1 MNRFASLANL
11 PFAMGREFDLGHFS
25 FWDMIIKSTLAL
37 ALTALACE
45 LLFRQSAAL
54 RHRVWVLGLC
64 ASLLIPFFS
73 YFLPHYPLALLPSVS
88 QVQSVVPG
96 PARDDLVSFD
106 LNDPASQP
114 IGSEADATDQQ
125 FEKTPPQSDPN
136 RQVDAD
142 PISISSG
149 LADLGANLL
158 SLTRKGGFEALV
170 ALLSFFATFTAAALF
185 LIAFIRQAV
194 ALRRLRKIDEPA
206 WTQAVE
212 AAKAAIGLNR
222 PIDTL
227 ESDQA
232 TVPAVIGAWNPC
244 LIVPVTWRDWS
255 RAQRQCILLHELA
268 HVQRRDVAAQLLG
281 RLVLFVYWFN
291 PLAWYA
297 VRQLRVE
304 RELASDDCVL
314 LAGQTASDY
323 AEQLLHTLRSYRRMR
338 PLMGVA
344 MAHSARLD
352 HRVRA
357 ILDPRR
363 RREPIGSRAAILMV
377 GLVGLA
383 CIATGALTL
392 TNRPLG
398 AMGAAEGLS
407 PSVAGEKATPVW
419 REGTAVEFPGALPV
433 SVAFS
438 ADGKTLLTGDTRG
451 EVMALIFD
459 REQPTYRWK
468 VSVEGAHAVSA
479 YSADHKSV
487 YATTE
492 HGVRILDAASGKEVA
507 RVEAKNSQPTALG
520 VFPDKPISEGVT
532 GSQLVFGNARG
543 YFIKSWAQG
552 KLPDGIGTIETSTI
566 HKDAKPSDEAAVP
579 LAVDPKGRSAI
590 MTGPVDSTGEVAG
603 AKGRNVL
610 WAYVCGDHSAGS
622 PGNRVMIGHTAN
634 VVCAAWAKEGS
645 VAVTGDADGRV
656 ILWDTNTMK
665 EKERI
670 ELGGR
675 VAALAISDDGM
686 RLAAYLLGSQGEVV
700 LWENE
705 HLKAGKEAGETENSE
720 KIVNQEPRKQSR
732 PKTIHKEWGSFNN
745 STSHAS
751 LSFSAD
757 GKRLAGCAGDK
768 AWFKHLGNLNGK
780 VRVWTLDAAPHAQLP
795 PKQIYAKTM
804 AKGAS
809 AEFLLMDNH
818 AILRPAAKDGAIDL
832 RDLEDGEILSRIG
845 LGTFSLGKVKRSDDR
860 RWLAIEQFPATN
872 NQGIGIPPT
881 TFDVSVLEA
890 PLHPSHG
897 KIPQC
902 SQLLGLS
909 AKGKAI
915 AVVRDKRIELWD
927 GTSAKRIKAAP
938 FGFTRID
945 AAGFSPDGSLLA
957 LCDGNDLVLWQW
969 SHDSQ
974 ERIPLDQSIGSLAFS
989 PDGNFLAE
997 GASSGEKIQIRDLKT
1012 RKIVRTLD
1020 RATKPSPQASHP
1032 APMAYTQGGRV
1043 LIASGAKRTENQK
1056 PSLQTIDLWDME
1068 NGTLA
1073 HQIEIASGHVR
1084 TLDVS
1089 PNGLY
1094 LVATIEDSDGVKL
1107 NGWRLDGT
1115 NPAKQKGPKAP
1126 AALSPR

>member
-45 LLFRQSAAL
+45 LLLRQSAAL

-106 LNDPASQP
+106 LNDPSSQP
-114 IGSEADATDQQ
+114 IGSEAGATDQHLK
-125 FEKTPPQSDPN
+125 KTAPQSDPN

-142 PISISSG
+142 PIASSSG

-158 SLTRKGGFEALV
+158 SLSRKGGFEALV

-212 AAKAAIGLNR
+212 AAKAAMGLNR

-363 RREPIGSRAAILMV
+363 RREPIGSRAAILMA

-398 AMGAAEGLS
+398 AMGAAEGFS

-610 WAYVCGDHSAGS
+610 WAYVCGDYGAGS

-656 ILWDTNTMK
+656 ILWDANTMK

-686 RLAAYLLGSQGEVV
+686 RVAAYALGSQGEVV
-700 LWENE
+700 IWENDNS
-705 HLKAGKEAGETENSE
+705 LTENNGKKENLKTVEDSE
-720 KIVNQEPRKQSR
+720 NDKKPRL
-732 PKTIHKEWGSFNN
+732 KTIHKEWGSFNN
-745 STSHAS
+745 LTSHAS
-751 LSFSAD
+751 LSFSPD
-757 GKRLAGCAGDK
+757 GKRLAGCAIDK
-768 AWFKHLGNLNGK
+768 AWLSNLGRLTGK
-780 VRVWTLDAAPHAQLP
+780 VRTWTLDAAPQAQSP
-795 PKQIYAKTM
+795 PKQIYSKSL

-809 AEFLLMDNH
+809 TEFVLMDNQS
-818 AILRPAAKDGAIDL
+818 IIRPASRTGAVDL
-832 RDLEDGEILSRIG
+832 RGKADGDILARIG
-845 LGTFSLGKVKRSDDR
+845 LGSFAIGKLKRSYDR
-860 RWLAIEQFPATN
+860 KWIAIEQHPLTN
-872 NQGIGIPPT
+872 DRGIGIPPP
-881 TFDVSVLEA
+881 FDVAIHQED
-890 PLHPSHG
+890 LHASHG

-902 SQLLGLS
+902 SQLIDISSRGQ
-909 AKGKAI
+909 AV
-915 AVVRDKRIELWD
+915 AVVRENRIELWD
-927 GTSAKRIKAAP
+927 AANAKLLKNAP
-938 FGFTRID
+938 FRFTRID
-945 AAGFSPDGSLLA
+945 AASFSPGGDLLA
-957 LCDGNDLVLWQW
+957 LCDSNDLVLWHWEKNQE
-969 SHDSQ
+969 
-974 ERIPLDQSIGSLAFS
+974 ERIPLGQSVGSLAFS
-989 PDGNFLAE
+989 PNGNFLAE
-997 GASSGEKIQIRDLKT
+997 AFTSGEKIQLRDLKT
-1012 RKIVRTLD
+1012 RKIVRTLNS
-1020 RATKPSPQASHP
+1020 ANKPSSPEFP
-1032 APMAYTQGGRV
+1032 LAPMIYTQGGRV
-1043 LIASGAKRTENQK
+1043 LIAGGTKRSENQK

-1068 NGTLA
+1068 NGTLV
-1073 HQIEIASGHVR
+1073 HQMEIAFGHLR
-1084 TLDVS
+1084 NLDVF
-1089 PNGLY
+1089 PNGSIL
-1094 LVATIEDSDGVKL
+1094 LATIEDSEGVKL
-1107 NGWRLDGT
+1107 NGWSIDST
-1115 NPAKQKGPKAP
+1115 NPIRYGGDLRPP
-1126 AALSPR
+1126 AASPR